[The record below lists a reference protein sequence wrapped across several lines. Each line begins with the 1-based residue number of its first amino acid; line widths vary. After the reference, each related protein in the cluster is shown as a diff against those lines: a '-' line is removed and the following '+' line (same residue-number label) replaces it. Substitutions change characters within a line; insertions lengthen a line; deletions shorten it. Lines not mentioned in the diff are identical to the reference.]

1 MAKLLYQGHGSFR
14 LVSEKGTVVYV
25 DPYVGEGYDME
36 ADLVLVTHEHHDHNA
51 VELVTVKEGGRVLRA
66 ADMLEEGRYQTRVL
80 GDITVHAV
88 PAYNKNHDRSACVGY
103 LIGVDHKRIYA
114 AGDTSTTDF
123 MEKLAGE
130 HLDYA
135 LLPIDGVY
143 NMDSR
148 EASRCAEIIQAKHA
162 IPIHMKPG
170 QLFDRA
176 AAETFRAEGR
186 IILEPGE
193 SITLE

>member
-36 ADLVLVTHEHHDHNA
+36 AALLHHDHNA

-80 GDITVHAV
+80 RDITVHAV

-143 NMDSR
+143 NMDGR
-148 EASRCAEIIQAKHA
+148 EASRCADIIRAKHA

-170 QLFDRA
+170 GLFDRA
-176 AAETFRAEGR
+176 VAETFQAEGR

-193 SITLE
+193 CITLE

>member
-1 MAKLLYQGHGSFR
+1 M
-14 LVSEKGTVVYV
+14 VYV

-66 ADMLEEGRYQTRVL
+66 ADMLEAGRYQTRVL

-143 NMDSR
+143 NMDGR
-148 EASRCAEIIQAKHA
+148 EASRCADIIRAKHA

-170 QLFDRA
+170 GLFDRA
-176 AAETFRAEGR
+176 VAETFQAEGR

-193 SITLE
+193 CITLE

>member
-88 PAYNKNHDRSACVGY
+88 PALS
-103 LIGVDHKRIYA
+103 LIHI
-114 AGDTSTTDF
+114 
-123 MEKLAGE
+123 
-130 HLDYA
+130 
-135 LLPIDGVY
+135 
-143 NMDSR
+143 
-148 EASRCAEIIQAKHA
+148 
-162 IPIHMKPG
+162 
-170 QLFDRA
+170 
-176 AAETFRAEGR
+176 
-186 IILEPGE
+186 
-193 SITLE
+193 

>member
-51 VELVTVKEGGRVLRA
+51 VELVTVKEGA
-66 ADMLEEGRYQTRVL
+66 RVL

-143 NMDSR
+143 NMDGR
-148 EASRCAEIIQAKHA
+148 EASRCADIIQAKHA

-170 QLFDRA
+170 GLFDRA
-176 AAETFRAEGR
+176 VAETFQAEGR
-186 IILEPGE
+186 LILEPGE
-193 SITLE
+193 CITLE

>member
-1 MAKLLYQGHGSFR
+1 M
-14 LVSEKGTVVYV
+14 
-25 DPYVGEGYDME
+25 
-36 ADLVLVTHEHHDHNA
+36 
-51 VELVTVKEGGRVLRA
+51 
-66 ADMLEEGRYQTRVL
+66 
-80 GDITVHAV
+80 

-148 EASRCAEIIQAKHA
+148 EASCCAEIIQAKHA

-176 AAETFRAEGR
+176 VAETFRAEGR

-193 SITLE
+193 SMTLE

>member
-143 NMDSR
+143 NLSL
-148 EASRCAEIIQAKHA
+148 
-162 IPIHMKPG
+162 IH
-170 QLFDRA
+170 
-176 AAETFRAEGR
+176 
-186 IILEPGE
+186 I
-193 SITLE
+193 